1 MAPQHKQKHVT
12 RNQRK
17 QAEKSFNITDYI
29 NGFRVACLN
38 RAKDIR
44 DFANECDSVAL
55 DEDKWENLK
64 ELTHMLTEQLAF
76 LQDAWNTMMRLVKEH
91 EIDIETDD
99 AYKAIEHSRA
109 HALKVATMA
118 FQIADTFVL
127 SQEGYQIGE
136 DEEATTNVN
145 ETVEERV
152 TETRRSDEAPP
163 EMQAESIRS
172 TKQTEREKANQ
183 DKTTKKGSAGVV
195 VHSGLKEKT
204 EEDIDESS
212 EDGATHREERTAE
225 ITSCATASKI
235 EQAYHDAS
243 KTGAEERKRATS
255 HSDEHETQITGGA
268 MPESPDE

>member
-12 RNQRK
+12 RNQRR

-55 DEDKWENLK
+55 DEDEWENLK

-99 AYKAIEHSRA
+99 AYKAIEYSRA

-118 FQIADTFVL
+118 FQIADKFVL
-127 SQEGYQIGE
+127 SQEGHQIGE
-136 DEEATTNVN
+136 EEAITEQRARDEETITNVG
-145 ETVEERV
+145 ETVEKKM
-152 TETRRSDEAPP
+152 TETRASDKAPP

-172 TKQTEREKANQ
+172 TKQTEREKAGQ
-183 DKTTKKGSAGVV
+183 EKTTEKDSVGVIV
-195 VHSGLKEKT
+195 
-204 EEDIDESS
+204 
-212 EDGATHREERTAE
+212 
-225 ITSCATASKI
+225 
-235 EQAYHDAS
+235 
-243 KTGAEERKRATS
+243 
-255 HSDEHETQITGGA
+255 
-268 MPESPDE
+268 